1 MERPIMELDPYVARC
16 GGLEGTG
23 AGTGFKE
30 AAERHRA
37 ALRALLA
44 PEALAATEPRWRY
57 RVPELGE
64 GGACSLFGQ
73 LAEAP
78 YDLAATLGGRTPANR
93 RLVAAAAL
101 VVDYYRRHSRSHWFG
116 IYQARRDAAGA
127 PTLVKLAYFGAES
140 RAEFP
145 LTEDFARGSNNS
157 AVGLSGRGRVI
168 NDVAAFVAE
177 GGGYYTCDPKVKA
190 EACLPVFARDGSVA
204 GILDSEAF
212 EAGFF
217 AGEELALAVA
227 VAVVLSEGVL
237 ESEVSDLSSDA
248 VRGEV

>member
-1 MERPIMELDPYVARC
+1 MELDPYVARC
-16 GGLEGTG
+16 GGLEGAG

-30 AAERHRA
+30 AVQRHRA

-44 PEALAATEPRWRY
+44 PEALAAAEVRWSY

-64 GGACSLFGQ
+64 SGACSLFGQ

-78 YDLAATLGGRTPANR
+78 YDLAAALGGRTPDNR
-93 RLVAAAAL
+93 RRVAAATL
-101 VVDYYRRHSRSHWFG
+101 VVDHYRRHSRSHWFG
-116 IYQARRDAAGA
+116 LYQARRDAAG
-127 PTLVKLAYFGAES
+127 PGRLVKLAYFGAES

-145 LTEDFARGSNNS
+145 LTEEFARGSNNS

-177 GGGYYTCDPKVKA
+177 GGGYYTCDPKVRA
-190 EACLPVFARDGSVA
+190 EACLPIFARDGSVA

-217 AGEELALAVA
+217 AGEELALVVA
-227 VAVVLSEGVL
+227 VGVELSGGGL
-237 ESEVSDLSSDA
+237 DA
-248 VRGEV
+248 